1 MQLEALQSLALS
13 VAAARSPDSVLAEMV
28 RGLGM
33 TAGVALARVWLLREE
48 PPAAPHLELKAS
60 VGTSI
65 VDPSVRWTRTDGAH
79 QKIPVT
85 YGKVGRIAATNA
97 PLLLQRGPR
106 DWLVQPDWAEAEAI
120 ESFAG
125 QPLTFR
131 GQVLGVVAIFSRF
144 RLEMQDLKWLRV
156 FADHAAVAIANARAF
171 EEIER
176 MKERAERERDYL
188 REAVRAALQQD
199 ETIAVSPKMKRVLEQ
214 AEQVA
219 QTDSSVLILGESG
232 VGKELIAAA
241 IHRMSPRRDA
251 PLVRVNC
258 ASVPH
263 ELFES
268 EFFGH
273 VRGAFSGAIRDRQGR
288 FLLADGGTLFLDEV
302 GEIPLELQGKL
313 LRVLQERTFEP
324 VGDDRT
330 RSVNV
335 RVVAA
340 TNRDLEE
347 EVERGRFRRDLYY
360 RLSVLPL
367 TVPALRDRREDILPM
382 ARSFLKATARR
393 LHLPEPR
400 LDEASEKAL
409 LAYDYPGNA
418 RELQNVIERAVVL
431 APTTHGALRFDL
443 ARATNGAAKEAPPA
457 GEATADRAAG
467 DVIPMASLRELERR
481 NILNALERSNFQIAG
496 AHGAAKMLGMSPSTL
511 AYHMKR
517 LGLRRAGDRRN
528 PADI

>member
-13 VAAARSPDSVLAEMV
+13 VAAARSPDQVMAEMV

-33 TAGVALARVWLLREE
+33 TEGVALARVWLLREE
-48 PPAAPHLELKAS
+48 PNAPPYLELKAS
-60 VGTSI
+60 IGTSI
-65 VDPSVRWTRTDGAH
+65 VDPSLRYTRTDGAH
-79 QKIPVT
+79 HKIPVT
-85 YGKVGRIAATNA
+85 YGKVGAIAENNA
-97 PLLLQRGPR
+97 PLLLQRGPG
-106 DWLVQPDWAEAEAI
+106 DWVLKPEWADAEGI
-120 ESFAG
+120 QSFAG
-125 QPLTFR
+125 QPLAFR
-131 GQVLGVVAIFSRF
+131 GQVLGVVAIFSRR
-144 RLEMQDLKWLRV
+144 RLDVQDLKWLRV

-176 MKERAERERDYL
+176 LKERAERERDYL
-188 REAVRAALQQD
+188 REAVRSALQHG
-199 ETIAVSPKMKRVLEQ
+199 EVVAVSAAMKRVLMQ

-219 QTDSSVLILGESG
+219 QTDATVLVLGESG

-241 IHRMSPRRDA
+241 IHRMSPRRDG

-302 GEIPLELQGKL
+302 GEIPLDLQSKL

-330 RSVNV
+330 RTVNV

-340 TNRDLEE
+340 TNRDLER
-347 EVERGRFRRDLYY
+347 EVESGRFRRDLFY

-367 TVPALRDRREDILPM
+367 EVPPLRDRREDVLPL
-382 ARSFLKATARR
+382 ARAFLRDTVRR
-393 LHLPEPR
+393 LHVPEPSF
-400 LDEASEKAL
+400 DAVAESQL
-409 LAYDYPGNA
+409 LAYHFPGNA
-418 RELQNVIERAVVL
+418 RELQNLVERAVVL
-431 APTTHGALRFDL
+431 APTAGGSLRFDL
-443 ARATNGAAKEAPPA
+443 AGAAKPPPDSAKVVRGTPDTNA
-457 GEATADRAAG
+457 GPDVVTVAA
-467 DVIPMASLRELERR
+467 LRELERR
-481 NILNALERSNFQIAG
+481 NIVNALDRCDYRIAG
-496 AHGAAKMLGMSPSTL
+496 ESGAAKLLGMSPSTL
-511 AYHMKR
+511 AYHVKR
-517 LGLRRAGDRRN
+517 LRIRR
-528 PADI
+528 PS